1 MDISKLPYVP
11 ECIHVYQ
18 TSLLCL
24 SYPCPSLSYFILNF
38 FIYSVSYLDRYG
50 GDPRKIV
57 LVGQSAGA
65 HIGSCILLNKI
76 QDATINGIKGQKDI
90 QLKEATWSIGNLRGF
105 IPVSGPYDL
114 ITMRSILHQHGLD
127 KGILDVLFCNDLRRY
142 SPTCTLLDVHKFSV
156 ASSRPDDDASFDN
169 CIRDDVCKSLLL
181 QFPPTCIIHGKTDRT
196 VPFNI
201 SENFFAALREA
212 NVRNVELKLY
222 EKWGHTDPILEAPF
236 SGDHTF
242 HKDVYDLVILWTTK
256 NKSAED
262 SIHSLKTPTRPKY
275 AAFDPF
281 HPACQKIC
289 PSLLVE
295 LGRFFNP
302 F

>member
-1 MDISKLPYVP
+1 MYQDVYMF
-11 ECIHVYQ
+11 YQ
-18 TSLLCL
+18 TSL
-24 SYPCPSLSYFILNF
+24 PCPRLPCRCSFFSNYFELLLLFYF
-38 FIYSVSYLDRYG
+38 FLDRYG

-76 QDATINGIKGQKDI
+76 QTAAVNGTSGQNDI
-90 QLKEATWSIGNLRGF
+90 QQKEATWSVGSLRGF

-127 KGILDVLFCNDLRRY
+127 KGILDVMFCSDLTRF
-142 SPTCTLLDVHKFSV
+142 SPTCTLHDLHKISV
-156 ASSRPDDDASFDN
+156 ASSHPDDDASFDN
-169 CIRDDVCKSLLL
+169 CMRGKIYKSLLL
-181 QFPPTCIIHGKTDRT
+181 HFPPTCVIHGKTDRT
-196 VPFNI
+196 VPFTV
-201 SENFFAALREA
+201 SEDFFAALRGA
-212 NVRNVELKLY
+212 NVQNVELKLY

-242 HKDVYDLVILWTTK
+242 HKDVYDLVIQWTTK
-256 NKSAED
+256 NQSAVN
-262 SIHSLKTPTRPKY
+262 STHSLKTPTRPKHS
-275 AAFDPF
+275 AFDPF